1 LNPLERF
8 ENPEIKGRI
17 PPSMLG
23 KIVERMKYV
32 NRGIKRAE
40 VAANLKY
47 PPFYIEPFLPLASTK
62 FELGKYGALYAR
74 TIPSLTASG
83 VKILVQISAPLVA
96 LGLPGTVNAVI
107 AHEFLHYLDF
117 VRRFSRMDGLAED
130 VSTSLFESSYADA
143 DHIFPSRIVF
153 KDRALVRLL
162 EKKFRTGFV
171 DKRLNK
177 KTEEQWIGKGLPTI
191 RITPETNTTRI
202 PISLLMKST
211 FDPMVTMKIED
222 LERITIGRAQKD

>member
-1 LNPLERF
+1 MNPLERF

-17 PPSMLG
+17 PHSMLG

-32 NRGIKRAE
+32 NKGVRRTE

-47 PPFYIEPFLPLASTK
+47 PPFYIEPFLSLAATK

-74 TIPSLTASG
+74 TIPSLTTSG

-96 LGLPGTVNAVI
+96 LGLPGTIHAVI

-117 VRRFSRMDGLAED
+117 VRRFSRMDSLAQE
-130 VSTSLFESSYADA
+130 VPTSLFESSYADA
-143 DHIFPSRIVF
+143 DHIFPSHMVF
-153 KDRALVRLL
+153 KDKALVRLL
-162 EKKFRTGFV
+162 EKKFHAGFV
-171 DKRLNK
+171 DNRLNK
-177 KTEEQWIGKGLPTI
+177 KTEEQWIGKGLPTM
-191 RITPETNTTRI
+191 TVALETNTTRI
-202 PISLLMKST
+202 PISVLMKST

-222 LERITIGRAQKD
+222 LEKITIGRAQKG